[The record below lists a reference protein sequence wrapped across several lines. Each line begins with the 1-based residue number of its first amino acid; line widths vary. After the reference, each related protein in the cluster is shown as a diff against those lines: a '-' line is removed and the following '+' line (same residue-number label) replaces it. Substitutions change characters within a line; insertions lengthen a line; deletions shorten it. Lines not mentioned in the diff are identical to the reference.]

1 MIHIAGAGGN
11 RGGARRV
18 LGGVMS
24 LTGTPLFATVVA
36 LTVIAVVLPLAVWS
50 KVRGPAAARLAVR
63 GTMVLFA
70 QTTAVALVF
79 VAINRDMNFYASW
92 GDLFGTGKYVT
103 AAPDLGADG
112 LGGKKAEEVKAE
124 PKVRQKF
131 EPVEGLGGRVQKTEL
146 DGRISGVKG
155 DVMVWLPPQYDE
167 PAYKDKKFPVVELI
181 PGIPGTGKSW
191 FQGLKAHEVLEPLMK
206 QGKVQPFILVSP
218 RAMLLGNADTGC
230 ANLPGKVNA
239 DSWFSVDVRKMVTD
253 NFRASDEARTWG
265 VAGYSAGAYCAAKL
279 AVLHPDRYSAAVSLS
294 GYNDPGQEP
303 SSLVAKDPE
312 LRRTHNLKELLKAQP
327 APPAVALW
335 MSGAEQDGYLSGMDL
350 KGLAQNPTT
359 VHAEKVTGGHNLESW
374 SKQIPQT
381 FDWLSKT
388 VKAP

>member
-1 MIHIAGAGGN
+1 M
-11 RGGARRV
+11 
-18 LGGVMS
+18 
-24 LTGTPLFATVVA
+24 
-36 LTVIAVVLPLAVWS
+36 
-50 KVRGPAAARLAVR
+50 
-63 GTMVLFA
+63 
-70 QTTAVALVF
+70 
-79 VAINRDMNFYASW
+79 
-92 GDLFGTGKYVT
+92 
-103 AAPDLGADG
+103 
-112 LGGKKAEEVKAE
+112 
-124 PKVRQKF
+124 
-131 EPVEGLGGRVQKTEL
+131 QKTEL
-146 DGRISGVKG
+146 DGKISGVKG
-155 DVMVWLPPQYDE
+155 DVMVWLPPQYDD

-206 QGKVQPFILVSP
+206 QGKVQPFVLVSP

-230 ANLPGKVNA
+230 ANIPGKVNA

-253 NFRASDEARTWG
+253 NFRVTDEARSWG

-303 SSLVAKDPE
+303 SSLVAQDPE
-312 LRRTHNLKELLKAQP
+312 LRRTHNLKALLQA
-327 APPAVALW
+327 APTPPPVALW

-350 KGLAQNPTT
+350 KALAKSPTT

-374 SKQIPQT
+374 SKQLPQT

>member
-1 MIHIAGAGGN
+1 
-11 RGGARRV
+11 
-18 LGGVMS
+18 MS
-24 LTGTPLFATVVA
+24 LTGTPLFAAVVA
-36 LTVIAVVLPLAVWS
+36 LTVIAVALPLAVWS
-50 KVRGPAAARLAVR
+50 KVRGPAALRLAAR
-63 GTMVLFA
+63 GTMVVFA
-70 QTTAVALVF
+70 QVTAVVLVF
-79 VAINRDMNFYASW
+79 VAVNRDMNFYATW

-103 AAPDLGADG
+103 AAPDLGPDG

-124 PKVRQKF
+124 PKVRQEF
-131 EPVEGLGGRVQKTEL
+131 QPVEGLGGRVKKTEL
-146 DGRISGVKG
+146 DGKISGVKG
-155 DVMVWLPPQYDE
+155 DVMVWLPPQYDD

-191 FQGLKAHEVLEPLMK
+191 FQGVKAHEVLEPLMK
-206 QGKVQPFILVSP
+206 QGKVQPFVLVSP

-230 ANLPGKVNA
+230 ANIPGKVNA

-253 NFRASDEARTWG
+253 NFRVSDEARSWG

-303 SSLVAKDPE
+303 SSLVAQDPE
-312 LRRTHNLKELLKAQP
+312 LRRTHNLKALLQA
-327 APPAVALW
+327 APVPPPVALW

-350 KGLAQNPTT
+350 KALAKNPTT

-374 SKQIPQT
+374 SKQLPQT

>member
-1 MIHIAGAGGN
+1 
-11 RGGARRV
+11 
-18 LGGVMS
+18 MS
-24 LTGTPLFATVVA
+24 LTGTPLFAAVVA

-50 KVRGPAAARLAVR
+50 KVRGPAVARLAAR
-63 GTMVLFA
+63 GTMVVFA

-103 AAPDLGADG
+103 AAPDLGPDG

-124 PKVRQKF
+124 PKARQKF

-146 DGRISGVKG
+146 DGGISGVKG

-206 QGKVQPFILVSP
+206 EGKVQPFILVSP

-350 KGLAQNPTT
+350 KGLAKSPTT

>member
-1 MIHIAGAGGN
+1 
-11 RGGARRV
+11 
-18 LGGVMS
+18 MS
-24 LTGTPLFATVVA
+24 LTGTPLFAAAVA
-36 LTVIAVVLPLAVWS
+36 LTVIAVALPLAVWS
-50 KVRGPAAARLAVR
+50 KVRGPAALRLAAR
-63 GTMVLFA
+63 GTMVVFA
-70 QTTAVALVF
+70 QVTAVVLVF
-79 VAINRDMNFYASW
+79 VAVNRDMNFYASW

-103 AAPDLGADG
+103 AAPDLGPDG

-146 DGRISGVKG
+146 DGKISGVKG
-155 DVMVWLPPQYDE
+155 DVMVWLPPQYDD

-206 QGKVQPFILVSP
+206 QGKVQPFVLVSP

-230 ANLPGKVNA
+230 ANIPGKVNA

-253 NFRASDEARTWG
+253 NFRVTDEARSWG

-303 SSLVAKDPE
+303 SSLVAQDPE
-312 LRRTHNLKELLKAQP
+312 LRRTHNLKALLQA
-327 APPAVALW
+327 APTPPPVALW

-350 KGLAQNPTT
+350 KALAKSPTT

-374 SKQIPQT
+374 SKQLPQT

>member
-1 MIHIAGAGGN
+1 M
-11 RGGARRV
+11 
-18 LGGVMS
+18 GGVMS
-24 LTGTPLFATVVA
+24 LTGTPLFATAAA
-36 LTVIAVVLPLAVWS
+36 LTVTAVVLPLAVWG
-50 KVRGPAAARLAVR
+50 KVRGPAAARVATRAAML
-63 GTMVLFA
+63 LFA
-70 QTTAVALVF
+70 QVTAVALVF
-79 VAINRDMNFYASW
+79 VAVNREMNFYVSW
-92 GDLFGTGKYVT
+92 ADLMGTGKYVQ
-103 AAPDLGADG
+103 AAPDLGPDG
-112 LGGKKAEEVKAE
+112 MGGKKAEQVKEE
-124 PKVRQKF
+124 PKVRQEF
-131 EPVEGLGGRVQKTEL
+131 TAVEGLGGRVRKTEL

-155 DVMVWLPPQYDE
+155 DVMVWLPPQYDD
-167 PAYKDKKFPVVELI
+167 PAYKDRKFPVVELI

-206 QGKVQPFILVSP
+206 EGKVQPFILVSP
-218 RAMLLGNADTGC
+218 RAMLLGNGDTGC
-230 ANLPGKVNA
+230 ANIPGKVNA

-279 AVLHPDRYSAAVSLS
+279 AILHPDRYSAAVSLS

-335 MSGAEQDGYLSGMDL
+335 MSGAEHDGYLSGTDL
-350 KGLAQNPTT
+350 KALAQNPTT
-359 VHAEKVTGGHNLESW
+359 VHAEKITGGHNLEAW
-374 SKQIPQT
+374 SKQLPQT
-381 FDWLSKT
+381 FGWLSQQ

>member
-1 MIHIAGAGGN
+1 MPQG
-11 RGGARRV
+11 GGATGNGRAALYV
-18 LGGVMS
+18 PVMS
-24 LTGTPLFATVVA
+24 LTGTPLFATAVA

-50 KVRGPAAARLAVR
+50 KVRGPAVVR
-63 GTMVLFA
+63 VASRGLMVVFA
-70 QTTAVALVF
+70 QVTAIALVF
-79 VAINRDMNFYASW
+79 IGVNRDMTFYASW

-103 AAPDLGADG
+103 AAPDLGPDG
-112 LGGKKAEEVKAE
+112 LGGKKAESA
-124 PKVRQKF
+124 PKVKQAF
-131 EPVEGLGGRVQKTEL
+131 QPVEGLGGRVQKTEL
-146 DGRISGVKG
+146 DGKISGVKG
-155 DVMVWLPPQYDE
+155 DVMVWLPPQYDD

-206 QGKVQPFILVSP
+206 SGKVQPFILVSP

-230 ANLPGKVNA
+230 ANIPGKVNA

-253 NFRASDEARTWG
+253 NFRVSEEARTWG

-279 AVLHPDRYSAAVSLS
+279 AINHPDRYSAAVSLS

-303 SSLVAKDPE
+303 SSLVAQDPE
-312 LRRTHNLKELLKAQP
+312 LRRTHNLKHVLQTAP
-327 APPAVALW
+327 TPPAVSLW
-335 MSGAEQDGYLSGMDL
+335 LSGAEQDGYLSGMDL
-350 KGLAQNPTT
+350 KAIAKSPTA
-359 VHAEKVTGGHNLESW
+359 VHSEKVTGGHNLDSW
-374 SKQIPQT
+374 SKQLPQT